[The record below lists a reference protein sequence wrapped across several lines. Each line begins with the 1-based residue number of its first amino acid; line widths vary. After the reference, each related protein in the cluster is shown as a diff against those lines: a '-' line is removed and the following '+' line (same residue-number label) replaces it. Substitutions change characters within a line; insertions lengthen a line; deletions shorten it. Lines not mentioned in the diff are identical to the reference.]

1 MRLLIRVVDVE
12 RVVVVTKL
20 LGGYD
25 DGPGGASGWRFSVG
39 SWSVGRA
46 GVVAQ
51 PGAGIAAMLA
61 NAVMSAVAH
70 GQFDGIRSRRLRPPV
85 VSLAGTCRS
94 R

>member
-1 MRLLIRVVDVE
+1 MRFLIRVVDVVG
-12 RVVVVTKL
+12 VVVVTKS

-39 SWSVGRA
+39 PWSG
-46 GVVAQ
+46 GLGLVAQ
-51 PGAGIAAMLA
+51 PGAGIAAILA
-61 NAVMSAVAH
+61 NAGMIAVAH
-70 GQFDGIRSRRLRPPV
+70 GQFDGIRSRRRRPPV